1 MTIRG
6 LAHVNIRAAEGLI
19 EQVRRFYVDVV
30 GLSEGARPPFR
41 SRGYWLYAGGLD
53 IMHLTIDPSMTAASP
68 ASTGWLDHFAFA
80 ADDLDGTLARLE
92 AANVPYQVD
101 RVPSSNQAQMFFRD
115 PAGVAI
121 ELNFTT

>member
-101 RVPSSNQAQMFFRD
+101 RVPSSNQAQGFFRD
-115 PAGVAI
+115 PA
-121 ELNFTT
+121 